1 MEGEERLSL
10 KGTVPAHRRLAP
22 IVATLVLA
30 AAIVCQLAAA
40 GPAAAACA
48 PGAPGPVSFAYT
60 GAEACYTVGPAV
72 TTVHVLAIG
81 AVGGSPGP
89 MPAGRGASVGAEI
102 AVYPGEILYVEV
114 GGTAADGGF
123 NGGGLR
129 NGVASG
135 GGASDVRTCT
145 TCAATPLTGVPATDP
160 RLVVAGG
167 GGGAGA
173 QTGPAAVA
181 GAGGDAGHD
190 GANGGA
196 GTGSSGAGGGGGG
209 GTQSAGG
216 AGGLTGGG
224 GYGLVGG
231 PGVGADAPTTDTI
244 NGGAGGGGW
253 FGGGSGGA
261 GIGAGDTAGGGGGG
275 GSSFGPAGAV
285 FGVSSS
291 PALVTITAP
300 TPDVS
305 PPAISITR
313 PVDGAHY
320 AEGQSVLAS
329 YACTDPDGPAD
340 VATCSGP
347 VASGALLDTSTP
359 GTHTFLVKAADLAG
373 NTSSSSA
380 TYTTDPPAAAAPAA
394 GLPGPT
400 PTTGARPAGP
410 GGPAAAP
417 AGSPAPSG
425 GRVPP
430 APSPTPSAAAGGR
443 AASAPPS
450 GHASSPAATGA
461 GVSPAAGLPGSP
473 RPATGRSS
481 PTAGAPAPGV
491 APPGGPAGAH
501 APGTRPPAAAGR
513 GGPGGLRRYDLRSEP
528 KKVVGLAVVA
538 YTLLELGA
546 GGGLALAG
554 LGAAGL
560 GGLGAAGLRGAGG
573 GPPGAPGQS
582 KGPGGGKIASAGVD
596 HLKLGGEG
604 LDVGDRSRTWR
615 WPGTAAVDGLS
626 MTLPARL
633 ATRSPL
639 AARLV
644 TDGSYLRSIF
654 GSASIAL
661 YPAGLALGV
670 AAVANV
676 GGRAVP
682 PSTFLT
688 FAAIVLGV
696 VDAGA
701 GFVAVVAFFA
711 GVALLGGIDSTPA
724 LRTMLGLGALWFV
737 VPLLAGAARPLRRPP
752 AAGWADRVDRGADF
766 LIASLIG
773 AWAVQKI
780 VSGLSGLAGYVLPIA
795 AHADDAAVVVLVA
808 VSVRLAAESL
818 AIGLYPERLAA
829 VQAVGIP
836 GPGTL
841 QRLSAIVMRTAVFLL
856 VVTLVV
862 EPSWQLWVG
871 TALFVVPQVLS
882 IYEGRLPNFPRLFR
896 ALPRGLFKLVL
907 MLFVGT
913 AVGLVVTDSLHGSKT
928 IIEDSFVLLALPGLF
943 LTLLGSVGR
952 AGDAPPVRWRDRGIG
967 VLLLGAGVALVL
979 GFISLA

>member
-1 MEGEERLSL
+1 MSL
-10 KGTVPAHRRLAP
+10 RGTVRAHRRLPP
-22 IVATLVLA
+22 IVALLVLA
-30 AAIVCQLAAA
+30 AAIVGQLAAA
-40 GPAAAACA
+40 GPAAAACV

-72 TTVHVLAIG
+72 TTVRVLAIG
-81 AVGGSPGP
+81 AGGSPGP
-89 MPAGRGASVGAEI
+89 APAGRGGSVVAEI
-102 AVYPGEILYVEV
+102 PVYPGEILYVEV
-114 GGTAADGGF
+114 GGTPADGGF

-129 NGVASG
+129 TGVASG

-145 TCAATPLTGVPATDP
+145 ACAATPLTGVPATDP

-173 QTGPAAVA
+173 QSGPAAVA

-190 GANGGA
+190 GANGGP

-224 GYGLVGG
+224 GAGLVGG

-291 PALVTITAP
+291 PPLVTITAP

-313 PVDGAHY
+313 PADGAHY
-320 AEGQSVLAS
+320 ADGQSVVAT

-340 VATCSGP
+340 VATCAGP
-347 VASGALLDTSTP
+347 VATGGLLDTSTP
-359 GTHTFLVKAADLAG
+359 GAHTFLVTAADLAG
-373 NTSSSSA
+373 NPSSLSA
-380 TYTTDPPAAAAPAA
+380 TYTIDPPPAAVPAA

-400 PTTGARPAGP
+400 AAGPAASPVASAGGARPGP
-410 GGPAAAP
+410 
-417 AGSPAPSG
+417 SL
-425 GRVPP
+425 
-430 APSPTPSAAAGGR
+430 TPSAPAGGR
-443 AASAPPS
+443 AASTPPN
-450 GHASSPAATGA
+450 GRRSPPVAAGA
-461 GVSPAAGLPGSP
+461 GVSPASGLPGAP
-473 RPATGRSS
+473 AATG
-481 PTAGAPAPGV
+481 PTAPASKTPAAGV
-491 APPGGPAGAH
+491 APSAGPAGPQG
-501 APGTRPPAAAGR
+501 PGARPPAAGGR

-560 GGLGAAGLRGAGG
+560 GGLGAAGLRGAGDG
-573 GPPGAPGQS
+573 GPGARGQS
-582 KGPGGGKIASAGVD
+582 KAPGGGRIASAGVD
-596 HLKLGGEG
+596 HLKLGGDG

-633 ATRSPL
+633 ATGSPL

-661 YPAGLALGV
+661 YAAGLALGV
-670 AAVANV
+670 AAVADV
-676 GGRAVP
+676 GGRALP

-696 VDAGA
+696 FDAGA
-701 GFVAVVAFFA
+701 GFVAVVTFFA

-752 AAGWADRVDRGADF
+752 AAGWAERVDRGADF

-808 VSVRLAAESL
+808 VSLRLAAESL

-836 GPGTL
+836 RPGTL
-841 QRLSAIVMRTAVFLL
+841 QRLCAIVVRTAVFLL

-862 EPSWQLWVG
+862 GPSWQLWVG

-882 IYEGRLPNFPRLFR
+882 IYEGRLPNFPRLFG

-913 AVGLVVTDSLHGSKT
+913 LVGVVVTDSLHGSKT

-952 AGDAPPVRWRDRGIG
+952 TGEAPPVRWRDRAIG

-979 GFISLA
+979 GYISLA